1 MRELIS
7 NAENRRLI
15 MLEYFIYGNPRI
27 AMEDLKKALDMTD
40 STLIADVE
48 KMKAMYP
55 GLSLR
60 ISDGYL
66 YASFSPTFEPTEIYV
81 PITHNKLIFRLVR
94 RIFFEED
101 LSLTTLAAQE
111 HASVSSAYRLVHE
124 FNAIAKK
131 QYHLQIESSPCR
143 MVGAEE
149 AIRAFYRD
157 FFLELYPGKY
167 QPFSAEFMDTCSA
180 FVHDFSPFFGNMTT
194 LFPFEIFALLIAI
207 AATRYRQGHRKEN
220 YTHSD
225 DFCMLYDQC
234 IQEKDFAEKC
244 AHYSEAFGFPLDKEA
259 LFDLCYPLSEQGY
272 RLSLS
277 SKKATEKDRALEKS
291 LVALAKR
298 HAIPLED
305 SLMLAC
311 HLNNALFLAQRSCF
325 HPMII
330 FNSAAILCMS
340 AYVNHH
346 AFTIDAMKELYSL
359 QERVHGKATSAN
371 TIHLFYVLMQYW
383 IGLLNNLRRQYG
395 RLNIKVE
402 SHFGP
407 SHEAF
412 MTDTLSSIFS
422 VFADFTSHT
431 KSKSEKTPMESIDL
445 LITNLLKPNLDGDDV
460 GQVLR
465 VRDSFLSSNALFEI
479 GDMIQTIYDK
489 ENQLTVNIETFLT
502 TFCAFQGAEKSI
514 SLCKPYET
522 ELF

>member
-27 AMEDLKKALDMTD
+27 AIEDLKKALDMTD

-55 GLSLR
+55 GLNLR

-66 YASFSPTFEPTEIYV
+66 NASFSPTFQPAEIYV

-234 IQEKDFAEKC
+234 IQEKNFAEKC

-346 AFTIDAMKELYSL
+346 AFTIDAMKELYAL

-371 TIHLFYVLMQYW
+371 TIHLFYVLLQYW
-383 IGLLNNLRRQYG
+383 IGLLNNLRRQYA

-412 MTDTLSSIFS
+412 MKDTLSSIFS
-422 VFADFTSHT
+422 VFADFTSRT
-431 KSKSEKTPMESIDL
+431 QCKNEKTTIAPIDL

-479 GDMIQTIYDK
+479 GDMIQMIYDK
-489 ENQLTVNIETFLT
+489 ENQITVNIETFLT
-502 TFCAFQGAEKSI
+502 IFCGFQGAEKSI
-514 SLCKPYET
+514 ALCKQHKT
-522 ELF
+522 VLL